1 MEKSM
6 KKRKLLSLFTLMVG
20 LCGLWLTQ
28 PQHLY
33 AGIYNSDTDVV
44 YKEYWLP
51 HSEFRGGY
59 VNYDN
64 TLCQDTHPSGG
75 DWYFEPWP
83 FPCMKTVTLNISD
96 NVAQATKAEIYI
108 DLWRNHDLKVARF
121 SINGSDKVYAPPVGS
136 EWSRTPYIAEI
147 PLAELKQG
155 NNTFKFWDAGGGYHI
170 HDMAIRLY
178 FAENVITT
186 APDGEL
192 FTVGGIPAASGGIL
206 DVDNDQVALVAKT
219 TTDAKFIEFHA
230 YYEGYDEDADGITRD
245 WHNRARN
252 NWQVGGTSPQALGG
266 TIDHIGTVA
275 VSGAGTYPI
284 TWNLPHIVS
293 QSGVKFKIRIVA
305 SDGSVREAAGGISGD
320 FTLKRTKR
328 MIAFSIPNFRD
339 AVLHHSLTNVA
350 QYPDEATRTVD
361 IPVELS
367 GYDTGYVLGSY
378 WQNPRLS
385 INGNSSFLAT
395 NTPSEDIWKL
405 SVRQRAISEFR
416 NGANTITYNYTGGFG
431 QFIENPGPMIVLK
444 QTSSTTDAAPPALS
458 GQDPAPS
465 APAVPPSSPIVF
477 HVTDAGVG
485 VDRTSIELRVNG
497 ELVAPEIS
505 GFSNDYTVRYVAPNG
520 LTPEATITV
529 AIDACDLAA
538 QCLTP
543 QQYSFATTGLD
554 TVPPVIINPTCIVG
568 PNRATIA
575 WDTDE
580 PSTGLVKYGTSNAYG
595 SEAVAGTLSFNHQIP
610 LTGLAD
616 NSIIHYEI
624 SATDTSSNTA
634 KTADAVCP
642 ALGES
647 SLVSDDFNVCAI
659 DPARWTYTDPQAGT
673 AGATTLQHIN
683 NTVVLS
689 VPGGTAHDIWTGGI
703 GAARL
708 MQTTTNADFSIDV
721 KFESALTQGFQ
732 LQGILVQQDN
742 TNFIRVNFQSNDDSS
757 VTLEGF
763 SFANGTPYAAAHET
777 LANGNG
783 PMYLRLNRNGTQWQ
797 IFYSTNGSDWIS
809 GGTFLYALNVSSVGF
824 FAGNAGA
831 SPAHTAV
838 IDYFFNGASPISPE
852 DGKALTLTGLNVS
865 PAAAGVAASVPVTP
879 TAGAPANCGNPIR
892 LTATP
897 IAGWS
902 FVNWESEQGSVN
914 GTSNPLETGFTFN
927 EVVTAKF
934 AQDQYT
940 LTTETDGNGTID
952 VSPLQATY
960 LYSDVVTLTA
970 TPAVGWRFGGWSGAS
985 TADSLATTVTIAADT
1000 AVTATFVANE
1010 YTLTV
1015 NTTGDGSGTT
1025 TVTPLQ
1031 ATYLYSDVVILSAEA
1046 TAGSTFTGWSGAL
1059 VSGQPTETVTI
1070 TGDTVVTATF
1080 VDEAYTLDLN
1090 VVTNNVESSNTEAGG
1105 SVAVTP
1111 EKPFYSFNEEVA
1123 LVATAKPGWIFAGWS
1138 GATTE
1143 SAASITLMMSQNQS
1157 ITATFTQEQYTLTR
1171 NSGGEGSGLITVT
1184 PDRASYLF
1192 GEVVTIEAIADTG
1205 SLFDGWSGA
1214 LSGTVPTQTLT
1225 ITGDS
1230 TIVAAF
1236 TREEYQVSVTSL
1248 GGQGE
1253 EIAGTVTISPDGPY
1267 YFGSKVTLTAVPAS
1281 GYEFDQ
1287 WSSNPGPNAGSAQS
1301 GADTDPV
1308 IEITVTENVLYFANF
1323 KKITVIVVPDGPKIF
1338 IPFVSR

>member
-1 MEKSM
+1 MQ
-6 KKRKLLSLFTLMVG
+6 KRKILSFITFLVS

-33 AGIYNSDTDVV
+33 AGIYNSDTDVI

-51 HSEFRGGY
+51 HSQFTGGY
-59 VNYDN
+59 VDYNN
-64 TLCQDTHPSGG
+64 ILCQNTSGGG

-83 FPCMKTVTLNISD
+83 FPCMKTVTLNIPDSLTK
-96 NVAQATKAEIYI
+96 ATKAEIYL

-121 SINGSDKVYAPPVGS
+121 SINGSDKVYTPSVGS
-136 EWSRTPYIAEI
+136 EWSRTPYIGEI
-147 PLAELKQG
+147 PVAELKQG
-155 NNTFKFWDAGGGYHI
+155 NNIFKFWDAGGGYHI

-178 FAENVITT
+178 FAAGDIT
-186 APDGEL
+186 APAGEL
-192 FTVGGIPAASGGIL
+192 LTVGGIAAASGGVL
-206 DVDNDQVALVAKT
+206 DVDNDKVVLVAKT
-219 TTDAKFIEFHA
+219 TTAAKFIEFHA

-252 NWQVGGTSPQALGG
+252 NWQVGGTLAQALGG
-266 TIDHIGTVA
+266 TIDHIGTIA
-275 VSGAGTYPI
+275 APTAGEYSF
-284 TWNLPHIVS
+284 TWNLPHIVN
-293 QSGVKFKIRIVA
+293 QSGVKFKIRIVD
-305 SDGSVREAAGGISGD
+305 SSGSVREAAGGISGN

-328 MIAFSIPNFRD
+328 MIAFSIPNYRD
-339 AVLHHSLTNVA
+339 AVLHHSQTNVA
-350 QYPDEATRTVD
+350 QYPDVITRTVD
-361 IPVELS
+361 IPVNIS
-367 GYDTGYVLGSY
+367 GYNTGYVLGSY
-378 WQNPRLS
+378 WQNPKVAL
-385 INGNSSFLAT
+385 NGNPAFSSS
-395 NTPSEDIWKL
+395 NGEDIWTL
-405 SVRQRAISEFR
+405 SVREKPISQFR
-416 NGANTITYNYTGGFG
+416 NGANNIVYSYNGGFG
-431 QFIENPGPMIVLK
+431 QFVENPGPMIVLK
-444 QTSSTTDAAPPALS
+444 QTTSTTDNIPPTLAN
-458 GQDPAPS
+458 QTPAPN
-465 APAVPPSSPIVF
+465 APTVPPSSPIIF
-477 HVTDAGVG
+477 HITDAGLG
-485 VDRTSIELRVNG
+485 VDRMSIKLRVNG
-497 ELVAPEIS
+497 AVVAPEIS
-505 GFSNDYTVRYVAPNG
+505 GFSNDYLVYYVAPTG
-520 LTPEATITV
+520 LAPEAPITV
-529 AIDACDLAA
+529 AVDACDLAL
-538 QCLTP
+538 QCVTN
-543 QQYSFATTGLD
+543 QQYSFTTTGLD
-554 TVPPVIINPTCIVG
+554 TVAPVIVNPTCIVG

-575 WDTDE
+575 WDTNE
-580 PSTGLVKYGTSNAYG
+580 QTTGLVKYGTSAAYG
-595 SEAVAGTLSFNHQIP
+595 SEAVASTLAFNHQIP
-610 LTGLAD
+610 LTGLDA
-616 NSIIHYEI
+616 NSIIHYQI

-634 KTADAVCP
+634 TTADAVCP
-642 ALGES
+642 ALEVS
-647 SLVSDDFNVCAI
+647 ALVSDDFNTCAI

-732 LQGILVQQDN
+732 LQGLLVQQDN
-742 TNFIRVNFQSNDDSS
+742 LNFIRVNFQSNDDSS

-763 SFANGTPYAAAHET
+763 SFANGTPYAAAHAT

-797 IFYSTNGSDWIS
+797 LFYSTNGSDWIS

-824 FAGNAGA
+824 FAGNAGL

-838 IDYFFNGASPISPE
+838 IDYFFNGASPIVPE

-865 PAAAGVAASVPVTP
+865 PAGAGIAASVPVTP

-897 IAGWS
+897 IPGWS
-902 FVNWESEQGSVN
+902 FVQWESTKGSVS
-914 GTSNPLETGFTFN
+914 GTSNPLQTGYTFN

-934 AQDQYT
+934 AQDQYS
-940 LTTETDGNGTID
+940 LSTETVGNGTID

-970 TPAVGWRFGGWSGAS
+970 TPAMGWSFGGWSGAS
-985 TADSLATTVTIAADT
+985 TADTLATTVTITADT
-1000 AVTATFVANE
+1000 VVTATFVANE

-1015 NTTGDGSGTT
+1015 NTAGDGSGTT

-1031 ATYLYSDVVILSAEA
+1031 ATYLYSDVVTLSAEA
-1046 TAGSTFTGWSGAL
+1046 APGSTFTGWSGAI

-1080 VDEAYTLDLN
+1080 AEEAYTLDVT

-1105 SVAVTP
+1105 TVAVTP
-1111 EKPFYSFNEEVA
+1111 EKAFYGFNEQVG
-1123 LVATAKPGWIFAGWS
+1123 LVATPKPGWIFAGWS

-1143 SAASITLMMSQNQS
+1143 SATSITLTMTENKS

-1171 NSGGEGSGLITVT
+1171 NKGGQGSGSIKVT

-1192 GEVVTIEAIADTG
+1192 GEVVSVEAIADTG
-1205 SLFDGWSGA
+1205 SLFAGWSGDLA
-1214 LSGTVPTQTLT
+1214 GTVATKTLT
-1225 ITGDS
+1225 ITDDS
-1230 TIVAAF
+1230 TVLATF
-1236 TREEYQVSVTSL
+1236 DREEYQVHVTVL
-1248 GGQGE
+1248 GGQDGE
-1253 EIAGTVTISPDGPY
+1253 VGGTVTISPDGPY
-1267 YFGSKVTLTAVPAS
+1267 YFNSKVTLTAVPNS
-1281 GYEFDQ
+1281 GYEFDH
-1287 WSSNPGPNAGSAQS
+1287 WSSEPAEEASSAQI

-1308 IEITVTENVLYFANF
+1308 LVITVTDDVLYFANF
-1323 KKITVIVVPDGPKIF
+1323 TKSAVPVNEPKIF